1 MTANLLSGSAIGS
14 ANLTGSNSVAEI
26 NGFSVTGSSSS
37 LALNDQG
44 NLLIAGTVS
53 AARIA
58 VLDPSSQIS
67 LGDGATIMTGG
78 TTRPSGPIQSAL
90 EPINSGV
97 PGAYFKA
104 ASFTQIGS
112 SNVVG
117 QGGGPATL
125 QIDVTGHAQF
135 DPPLGL
141 QATGAWLILDLASGT
156 ATGNVFVNALDVI
169 YTTPGSANLSGTIQ
183 GVTGGNAAELAFIQ
197 PAINVNYQF
206 NGCEIA
212 AAVCQAPT
220 TSQPGGQPNQPVGT
234 PTETLPPVPGTP
246 LATALPNNTLT
257 STLGGIY
264 QYFLSGAPP
273 ALIGSSR
280 LVLVALPTLP
290 GSLRR
295 MTDSDVVPPNISYL
309 DY

>member
-1 MTANLLSGSAIGS
+1 
-14 ANLTGSNSVAEI
+14 LTDSV
-26 NGFSVTGSSSS
+26 
-37 LALNDQG
+37 D
-44 NLLIAGTVS
+44 LLIAGTLN
-53 AARIA
+53 AT
-58 VLDPSSQIS
+58 QIQVRAPTRQLS
-67 LGDGATIMTGG
+67 LGDGATITTGG
-78 TTRPSGPIQSAL
+78 TVRPPGTLQSKL
-90 EPINSGV
+90 EPGNGA
-97 PGAYFKA
+97 PGAFFQA
-104 ASFTQIGS
+104 ANFTQIGS
-112 SNVVG
+112 SAVLG

-125 QIDVTGHAQF
+125 QISTTGRAQF

-141 QATGAWLILDLASGT
+141 QAIGTWLILDLANGN
-156 ATGNVFVNALDVI
+156 AAGNVFVNALDVI

-183 GVTGGNAAELAFIQ
+183 GVSGGNAAKLAFIQ

-220 TSQPGGQPNQPVGT
+220 PPPSGGQPNQPVGP
-234 PTETLPPVPGTP
+234 PTESVPPVPGTP
-246 LATALPNNTLT
+246 LVTALPNNALT
-257 STLGGIY
+257 SALGGIY

-295 MTDSDVVPPNISYL
+295 MTDTDVVPPNISYL